1 MPSEATLSVGRPPA
15 RSIGI
20 RLRRLRHR
28 LRIPLFCY
36 FALLPVLA
44 LFFYV
49 RIIPIGFGFILSL
62 YRWNL
67 ISPRKPFVGLAN
79 YIQLFSD
86 ENFLAALKN
95 TTVYSFATVIF
106 TTILA
111 LPLAVFLSRQS
122 RLSPFYQTIYFL
134 PVITP
139 LIPMSIAWKWIYDYN
154 YGVLNYMLSLAGLPA
169 VPWLTDPSIALW
181 AVILMT
187 FGNSSAMPWCCYL
200 VGLRNIPHEYA
211 EAASIDGATD
221 TQRFWRIT
229 LPLLRPILL
238 YVLVTASIS
247 SFNVFAQVYVMTR
260 RFADRAR
267 QCVARARLRH
277 LYERVPVPAHG
288 VRFRRSGDA
297 DDDCARADAH
307 SVPCR
312 AQRHSEADLRWSPE
326 SVRRCSGSAILP
338 RTRC

>member
-1 MPSEATLSVGRPPA
+1 MK
-15 RSIGI
+15 
-20 RLRRLRHR
+20 HR

-36 FALLPVLA
+36 IALLPVLA

-49 RIIPIGFGFILSL
+49 RIIPIGFGFVLSL
-62 YRWNL
+62 YRWNM

-79 YIQLFSD
+79 YIQLFAD
-86 ENFLAALKN
+86 ENFIAALEN
-95 TTVYSFATVIF
+95 TTIYSFATVIF

-111 LPLAVFLSRQS
+111 LPLAVFLSRRS

-154 YGVLNYMLSLAGLPA
+154 YGILNYLLSLVGLPA

-187 FGNSSAMPWCCYL
+187 VWKQLGYAMVLYL

-211 EAASIDGATD
+211 EAASIDGAND

-238 YVLVTASIS
+238 FVLVTSSIS
-247 SFNVFAQVYVMTR
+247 SFNVFAQVYVMTVGSQTAPGNALR
-260 RFADRAR
+260 VLVYDIYTNAFQFLHMGYASAEAVILTMIVLGLTLIQFRA
-267 QCVARARLRH
+267 
-277 LYERVPVPAHG
+277 
-288 VRFRRSGDA
+288 VRSDT
-297 DDDCARADAH
+297 
-307 SVPCR
+307 
-312 AQRHSEADLRWSPE
+312 
-326 SVRRCSGSAILP
+326 
-338 RTRC
+338 TRGT